1 MIEYFKL
8 KNFMSYRDETEL
20 SFVASNKSGGKMKF
34 LYHGTRLLMVK
45 EF

>member
-20 SFVASNKSGGKMKF
+20 SLVASNKSGEEK
-34 LYHGTRLLMVK
+34 
-45 EF
+45 